1 MKTWEI
7 MIPLIASV
15 YVTVEAET
23 EEEALDEADRMFDN
37 GEIDTDGYDPE
48 PNNCW
53 EATEIVG

>member
-1 MKTWEI
+1 MKTWEV

-23 EEEALDEADRMFDN
+23 GDEALDIADEMLRN

-48 PNNCW
+48 PNDLW
-53 EATEIVG
+53 DVGEVK